1 MPIIAKVG
9 RGAPKV
15 RLTIFLVYS
24 ALIVGSLTTVYPFW
38 LMVAGSIS
46 SNHTSQE
53 FRLIP
58 RYLYN
63 ERALFE
69 AHIWHKYYRY
79 GGVGDIQTHWK
90 VMVPGTYGDTTNR
103 WVMVPGERPGPR
115 HPVTRVLFN
124 EFCAKVY
131 ERFREDYDGAGA
143 PTEWTTA
150 LHSVVEKHYPFAV
163 EAVRGLV
170 EENAPF
176 ELKRHMLLRTLKG
189 RFGEVFG
196 AFAQEYDAAGRPD
209 SLSRAFARIAEN
221 YPWLCGQPLFLKLMR
236 EYCLSRKPDLSD
248 ERVGRRVQD
257 YRDFRETLP
266 ITHRDCFWIGG
277 HRTFQGDKEYR
288 AWLKTRYGTLEA
300 VNEVYGT
307 DTETWVRVFAPWDH
321 LDRRSMYVADTTK
334 QRDWYEWKLT
344 TPAKYIRP
352 AAVESRWSEF
362 LRKEYDNDIRKLNEA
377 YGADY
382 VRFYDIALIER
393 VPAEEGPRR
402 EDWVRYVRERL
413 APRFMRFDGGVDAWR
428 AFVIERF
435 GTLESAN
442 TFLSRSWKG
451 EGDIAL
457 PFHNEPTE
465 IDADDPL
472 RLLGYPATKRESDLL
487 LDFVKEAMPAEHIRV
502 ATGENLYRAWLL
514 EKYGSVEGINEAY
527 GTHEKTIE
535 GFYFPAAITDWEEL
549 TDDKW
554 SVKKFTLFRAYGTAV
569 DHIMRHKR
577 SLWNTAVYCTAVV
590 LAALVI
596 NPMCAYALSR
606 FNLPG
611 SYKVLLFMLATMAFP
626 AEVTMIPNFL
636 LLKSFPLLQIVMT
649 VAGFLIGGSLM
660 MMFTSSKR
668 LVYPFVGAVI
678 GGVLGGTIVTEAAKH
693 IAGLTDGKV
702 TLLNTYWALILPG
715 VASGYSVFILK
726 GFFDSLPSEIYDSAV
741 VDGAGE
747 IRIFAQI
754 TLPMSKPVLAVI
766 ALWSFTAAY
775 GSFTWALIICQDP
788 KMWTLMVHL
797 YQYQMLVD
805 PCEVLSALTL
815 ASLPTLV
822 VFLITQKVILK
833 GIILPTYK

>member
-9 RGAPKV
+9 RQAPKV
-15 RLTIFLVYS
+15 RLTIFLIYFV
-24 ALIVGSLTTVYPFW
+24 LIVGSVTTVYPFW
-38 LMVAGSIS
+38 LMVSGSIS

-79 GGVGDIQTHWK
+79 GGLEDVESHWK

-103 WVMVPGERPGPR
+103 WVMVPGEPLGPE

-131 ERFREDYDGAGA
+131 GRFREGYEAAGSPA
-143 PTEWTTA
+143 SWTPELA
-150 LHSVVEKHYPFAV
+150 GVVEEHYPFAL
-163 EAVRGLV
+163 EAVRALV
-170 EENAPF
+170 ERHESF
-176 ELKRHMLLRTLKG
+176 ELKRHSLLRTLRA
-189 RFGEVFG
+189 RFREVFG
-196 AFAQEYDAAGRPD
+196 AFAAAYDAAGRPD
-209 SLSRAFARIAEN
+209 SLSEEFAGIAKD

-236 EYCLSRKPDLSD
+236 EYCLCRKPDLSD
-248 ERVGRRVQD
+248 ERVQRRVQD
-257 YRDFRETLP
+257 YYDFRATLP

-277 HRTFQGDKEYR
+277 HRTFEGDTEYR
-288 AWLKTRYGTLEA
+288 AWLKKRYGTLDT
-300 VNEVYGT
+300 VNEAYHT
-307 DTETWVRVFAPWDH
+307 DTETWVGVFAPWDY
-321 LDRRSMYVADTTK
+321 LDRRSMYLPDITK
-334 QRDWYEWKLT
+334 LHDWYEWKLT
-344 TPAKYIRP
+344 KPAKYIRP
-352 AAVESRWSEF
+352 SANESRWSEY
-362 LRKEYDNDIRKLNEA
+362 LRKEYDDDIRKLNEV
-377 YGADY
+377 YGTDY
-382 VRFYDIALIER
+382 VRFYDVALAER
-393 VPAEEGPRR
+393 VPAEQGARR
-402 EDWVRYVRERL
+402 EDWIRYVRERL
-413 APRFMRFDGGVDAWR
+413 APRFMRFDGGVDEWR
-428 AFVIERF
+428 AFVIKKLGSLER
-435 GTLESAN
+435 AN
-442 TFLSRSWKG
+442 VFLSRNWRSVD
-451 EGDIAL
+451 DIAL
-457 PFHNEPTE
+457 PFHNEATE
-465 IDADDPL
+465 IDSEDPL
-472 RLLGYPATKRESDLL
+472 GLLGYPPTKRENDLL
-487 LDFVKEAMPAEHIRV
+487 LEFVKAAMPVEHIRV
-502 ATGENLYRAWLL
+502 VTAENLYRAWLG
-514 EKYGSVEGINEAY
+514 EKYGSIEGINDAY
-527 GTHEKTIE
+527 GTHETSID
-535 GFYFPAAITDWEEL
+535 GFYYPAAITDWKEL
-549 TDDKW
+549 MDSKW
-554 SVKKFTLFRAYGTAV
+554 SVTRFTLLRAYGTAV

-611 SYKVLLFMLATMAFP
+611 SYKVLLFLLATMAFP

-636 LLKSFPLLQIVMT
+636 LLKSFPLLRIVLT
-649 VAGFLIGGSLM
+649 VAGFLIGGGLM
-660 MMFTSSKR
+660 MTFTSSKR
-668 LVYPFVGAVI
+668 IVYPFVGAVI
-678 GGVLGGTIVTEAAKH
+678 GGVLGGTIVTESAKYV
-693 IAGLTDGKV
+693 AGITEGKV

-775 GSFTWALIICQDP
+775 GSFTWALIICQDS